1 MMDDNDDSPYRGR
14 SNPTVILSST
24 SKLEKSRMRY
34 FHLSF
39 PIKWEKMIFQRD
51 GKWMAHCWL
60 LSFMHVS
67 ITIPPFF
74 HLMLENIGDGQIG
87 VYLKSPREP
96 YRMVVSQ
103 EGTQDREIEPYTFE
117 GTRYAVTHIGELQT
131 VRIEER
137 PGEGLQDGS

>member
-1 MMDDNDDSPYRGR
+1 
-14 SNPTVILSST
+14 
-24 SKLEKSRMRY
+24 
-34 FHLSF
+34 
-39 PIKWEKMIFQRD
+39 
-51 GKWMAHCWL
+51 
-60 LSFMHVS
+60 
-67 ITIPPFF
+67 
-74 HLMLENIGDGQIG
+74 MLENIGDGQIG